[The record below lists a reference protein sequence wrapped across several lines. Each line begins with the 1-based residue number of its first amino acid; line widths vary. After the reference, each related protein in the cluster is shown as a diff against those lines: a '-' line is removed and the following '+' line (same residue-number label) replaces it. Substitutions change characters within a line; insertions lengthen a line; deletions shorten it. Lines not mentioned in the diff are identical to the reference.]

1 MFTKKS
7 LCPPLVAMKK
17 MLHPPLNLS
26 EKSVRPPL
34 NLPQK
39 SVRPPPIIGHMHV
52 SLPLHPP
59 LQRSFLL
66 RVNFLKVSKPSGDSE
81 NSRTTYSQSHSKG
94 IVLIH
99 YKATVL
105 NT

>member
-7 LCPPLVAMKK
+7 LRPPFCTHEK
-17 MLHPPLNLS
+17 MLRPPLNLP

-59 LQRSFLL
+59 LSLYGHTR
-66 RVNFLKVSKPSGDSE
+66 
-81 NSRTTYSQSHSKG
+81 
-94 IVLIH
+94 
-99 YKATVL
+99 
-105 NT
+105 